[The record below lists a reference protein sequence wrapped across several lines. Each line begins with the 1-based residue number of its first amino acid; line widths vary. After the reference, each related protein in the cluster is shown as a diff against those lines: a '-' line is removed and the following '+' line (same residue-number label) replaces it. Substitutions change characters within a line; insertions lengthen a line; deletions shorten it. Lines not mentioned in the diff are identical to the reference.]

1 MSPVSEVFYTVV
13 AVLKHTQA
21 SKAKQGWATGWVRL
35 LACSCFALLC
45 FAHGLNDPLLTVFM
59 R

>member
-21 SKAKQGWATGWVRL
+21 SKAKQRMSTSL
-35 LACSCFALLC
+35 Q
-45 FAHGLNDPLLTVFM
+45 HNIM
-59 R
+59 RSFCLVLVYSKTMTSQNRKPCK